1 MVLLPVCHRL
11 HPKPVFPR
19 TCRIVQ
25 NSECGEDHIFIAVVP
40 ERNILVWLAAA
51 KTAEEGIRQHGK
63 VAGELERSLSVV
75 VFSRFNGSG
84 IYHDLSGVTQIRQDI
99 IRLMGPITMC
109 IPGEAYNF
117 HQEYLE
123 RVEKLLGDE
132 DDVQLQPYHYKPWF
146 LCMGDLSEDENN
158 EANRS
163 LAIWYDKDSVTLIS
177 ED

>member
-1 MVLLPVCHRL
+1 M
-11 HPKPVFPR
+11 
-19 TCRIVQ
+19 
-25 NSECGEDHIFIAVVP
+25 
-40 ERNILVWLAAA
+40 WLAAA
-51 KTAEEGIRQHGK
+51 KTAEEGIRQRGK
-63 VAGELERSLSVV
+63 MAGELERSRSVW
-75 VFSRFNGSG
+75 FYA
-84 IYHDLSGVTQIRQDI
+84 I
-99 IRLMGPITMC
+99 MGLEFIMIFQVSPNQAGHYSAYGAYYYVHT
-109 IPGEAYNF
+109 GEAYNF

>member
-1 MVLLPVCHRL
+1 M
-11 HPKPVFPR
+11 
-19 TCRIVQ
+19 
-25 NSECGEDHIFIAVVP
+25 S
-40 ERNILVWLAAA
+40 
-51 KTAEEGIRQHGK
+51 EGIQ
-63 VAGELERSLSVV
+63 AW
-75 VFSRFNGSG
+75 
-84 IYHDLSGVTQIRQDI
+84 GVTGGIQAEGPQKYDSRIPETI
-99 IRLMGPITMC
+99 LRLLKCLPDQAGHYSAYGAYYYVHT
-109 IPGEAYNF
+109 GEAYNF

>member
-1 MVLLPVCHRL
+1 
-11 HPKPVFPR
+11 
-19 TCRIVQ
+19 
-25 NSECGEDHIFIAVVP
+25 
-40 ERNILVWLAAA
+40 
-51 KTAEEGIRQHGK
+51 
-63 VAGELERSLSVV
+63 
-75 VFSRFNGSG
+75 
-84 IYHDLSGVTQIRQDI
+84 
-99 IRLMGPITMC
+99 MGPT
-109 IPGEAYNF
+109 GEAYNF

-146 LCMGDLSEDENN
+146 LCMGDRSEDEKN

>member
-51 KTAEEGIRQHGK
+51 KTAEEGIRQRGK
-63 VAGELERSLSVV
+63 MAGGAAVWWFYAIMGLEFIMIFQVSPNQAGHYSAYGAYYYV
-75 VFSRFNGSG
+75 
-84 IYHDLSGVTQIRQDI
+84 HT
-99 IRLMGPITMC
+99 
-109 IPGEAYNF
+109 GEAYNF

>member
-1 MVLLPVCHRL
+1 LLLSLNKKYGGGWLQERL
-11 HPKPVFPR
+11 QKKASGSTAR
-19 TCRIVQ
+19 
-25 NSECGEDHIFIAVVP
+25 
-40 ERNILVWLAAA
+40 WLANWNGAA
-51 KTAEEGIRQHGK
+51 VWWFYAIMGLEFIMIFQ
-63 VAGELERSLSVV
+63 VSPNQAGHYSAYGAYYYV
-75 VFSRFNGSG
+75 
-84 IYHDLSGVTQIRQDI
+84 HT
-99 IRLMGPITMC
+99 
-109 IPGEAYNF
+109 GEAYNF

>member
-1 MVLLPVCHRL
+1 MGLE
-11 HPKPVFPR
+11 F
-19 TCRIVQ
+19 IM
-25 NSECGEDHIFIAVVP
+25 IFQVSP
-40 ERNILVWLAAA
+40 N
-51 KTAEEGIRQHGK
+51 Q
-63 VAGELERSLSVV
+63 AGHYSAYGAYYYV
-75 VFSRFNGSG
+75 
-84 IYHDLSGVTQIRQDI
+84 HT
-99 IRLMGPITMC
+99 
-109 IPGEAYNF
+109 GEAYNF

-123 RVEKLLGDE
+123 RVDKLLGDE